1 MLDLNII
8 SNYIDKQQVV
18 YVAFS
23 GGIDSVALL
32 YACSVLKKDGRLNEL
47 KAIHVNHN
55 LSINAKLWEDHCINI
70 CKKLNIE
77 LTIYNIFIE
86 TNKDGLESAARKGRY
101 DVFNKVVKHNEQLL
115 LGHHADDVAET
126 ILFRL
131 FRGTGIDGLQGPKLK
146 RKIGEGTLIRPL
158 LKFSKK
164 ELLDFITTNKID
176 YIEDE
181 SNKESNQD
189 RNYIRNKIMPLIH
202 ERWQNSE
209 KRIQLTSELIQE
221 KLEIF
226 NSLFIEKYATILV
239 NNQIPLIELKK
250 LKENE
255 AKELFRYAI
264 NLNNIA
270 MPSKKVL
277 DEIMKT
283 FYKSNPSKSSIV
295 KWSRSDKEQKGGLI
309 CFELDFIQINGIEY
323 SGMIK
328 ICQS

>member
-1 MLDLNII
+1 LLDLNII

-77 LTIYNIFIE
+77 LTIHNIFIE

-250 LKENE
+250 LKEKE